1 MTWVATS
8 PLDAL
13 QNAVYSRLTI
23 GAHKISYSVYDEVP
37 PGVTFPYVTLGNP
50 ASVPFEA
57 RNVMGEIV
65 RFPFNIWTRDTGGK
79 WQANQII
86 DAVKQ
91 SLTADVITITGYKII
106 KMDFGSSRVIR
117 GAGTEQL
124 EEAPEDYSGRY
135 FSVLLAGVEVFLPL
149 KSLKA

>member
-13 QNAVYSRLTI
+13 QNAVYSRLTV
-23 GAHKISYSVYDEVP
+23 GANKVSYSVYDEVP
-37 PGVTFPYVTLGNP
+37 PGATFPYITLGNP

-65 RFPFNIWTRDTGGK
+65 RFPFNMRTRDVGGK
-79 WQANQII
+79 WQANQMI

-91 SLTADVITITGYKII
+91 SITADVITIAGYKITQ
-106 KMDFGSSRVIR
+106 MAFSNSRTYR
-117 GAGTEQL
+117 
-124 EEAPEDYSGRY
+124 EEKEPTAYTGELMIE
-135 FSVLLAGVEVFLPL
+135 FWVV
-149 KSLKA
+149 KT